1 MVDEGIAARKR
12 PRIIWR
18 RDPEFASAARAEHAF
33 VEGYELVAFEIPPGK
48 PGQKRIIGWEVW
60 PPKTKALCSPDEYVR
75 RLQELM
81 GDNDAFDELIEA
93 LEADRSIKR
102 EEMRQI
108 ASGILEYDVPKSRS
122 RSANLI
128 AIRRR
133 QSSNVTRW
141 VERMQRPVGRGPR
154 GLKNG
159 SSASYEEAKLV
170 AEETVARLLDEKTN
184 TRI

>member
-33 VEGYELVAFEIPPGK
+33 VEGYELVAFDIPPGK

-60 PPKTKALCSPDEYVR
+60 PPKTKALGSPDEYVR

-81 GDNDAFDELIEA
+81 GGNDAFDELIEA

-108 ASGILEYDVPKSRS
+108 ASGILIECNTLGGADAK
-122 RSANLI
+122 AC
-128 AIRRR
+128 
-133 QSSNVTRW
+133 
-141 VERMQRPVGRGPR
+141 GPR
-154 GLKNG
+154 P
-159 SSASYEEAKLV
+159 
-170 AEETVARLLDEKTN
+170 ARPQE
-184 TRI
+184 RIKREF

>member
-1 MVDEGIAARKR
+1 
-12 PRIIWR
+12 
-18 RDPEFASAARAEHAF
+18 
-33 VEGYELVAFEIPPGK
+33 
-48 PGQKRIIGWEVW
+48 
-60 PPKTKALCSPDEYVR
+60 
-75 RLQELM
+75 
-81 GDNDAFDELIEA
+81 
-93 LEADRSIKR
+93 
-102 EEMRQI
+102 MRQI
-108 ASGILEYDVPKSRS
+108 ASGILGYDVPKNRT
-122 RSANLI
+122 RFANLA

>member
-1 MVDEGIAARKR
+1 
-12 PRIIWR
+12 
-18 RDPEFASAARAEHAF
+18 
-33 VEGYELVAFEIPPGK
+33 
-48 PGQKRIIGWEVW
+48 
-60 PPKTKALCSPDEYVR
+60 
-75 RLQELM
+75 M
-81 GDNDAFDELIEA
+81 GDNDAFDELIET
-93 LEADRSIKR
+93 LEADRLIKR

-108 ASGILEYDVPKSRS
+108 ASGILGYDVPKSRS